1 MRTLNHTWT
10 TEWCK
15 VAIETKTR
23 EYRTYLFKIYTS
35 LDMSCVNCFL
45 DRLEYC
51 RDEVEKMFASS
62 ADKVSD
68 MLSNY
73 YASTCGKA
81 FNIITAGIWQYLP
94 KHI

>member
-1 MRTLNHTWT
+1 
-10 TEWCK
+10 
-15 VAIETKTR
+15 
-23 EYRTYLFKIYTS
+23 
-35 LDMSCVNCFL
+35 MSCVNCFL

-94 KHI
+94 KSMSATHQTAVLH